1 MKKVRIIPL
10 GGLGEIGMNMT
21 VIETDTDMI
30 IVDCGIAFPDDF
42 MLGVDLVI
50 PDMNY
55 VYENKTKLRG
65 ILITHG
71 HEDHIG
77 AIPYLLEEINV
88 PIFATS
94 FTMGVIKQKLTEK
107 EIKIKIK
114 EQIVSPSDKIIL
126 GDFEVEFI
134 NVNHSIPGA
143 IAMAIKTP
151 CGTIIHTGDFK
162 IDMTPTYGTP
172 IDLAKFGQY
181 GTEGVRLLLCE
192 STNAEKPDT
201 TKSESEVATSI
212 DDLFLKYRHRRI
224 TVATFS
230 SNVFRLQS
238 VVNAAVK
245 YKRKIVFTGRS
256 MLNISDVAIQQDILK
271 IPNESL
277 ITIEEVSNYKDEEIC
292 LITTGS
298 QGEPMSVLYKLAFG
312 EYKALSLDKND
323 VVILSSHTISGN
335 EKLVNVILNK
345 LAEKDVTIVNDYNTS
360 NIHASGHACQEELKI
375 IQTLIHPEY
384 FMPIHGEYKHLKAN
398 KDIAIKIGINENN
411 IFITKLGQVIEMT
424 NEKITLTDEFVQNGK
439 ILIDGNSIGDIGP
452 VVLRERQILSQ
463 NGIIFINLVISERN
477 NYLLAEPQITTK
489 GFIYLK
495 ESEEIIKVLK
505 DITITEFTNAIEEN
519 KNIDITRIQDKIKN
533 KIYRFVKEEMD
544 RTPMIIPMIQT
555 I

>member
-107 EIKIKIK
+107 EIKTKIK

-398 KDIAIKIGINENN
+398 KDIAIKIGINEDN

-424 NEKITLTDEFVQNGK
+424 NEKITPTDEFVQNGK

-519 KNIDITRIQDKIKN
+519 KNIDIARIQDKIKN